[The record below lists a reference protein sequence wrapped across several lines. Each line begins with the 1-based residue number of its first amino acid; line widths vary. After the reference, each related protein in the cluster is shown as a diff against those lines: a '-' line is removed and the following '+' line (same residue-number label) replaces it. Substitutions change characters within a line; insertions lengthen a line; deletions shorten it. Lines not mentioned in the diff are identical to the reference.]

1 MTRAFLI
8 GIFGAWLVAG
18 CGDDGGNQ
26 APETVIDEAP
36 AALTRETRA
45 RFEFRSNDPDY
56 TFECVVDDAPPQ
68 ACESP
73 FEIDVV
79 DGAHTFLVSSRFGA
93 RIDGTPA
100 IHEWTVDS
108 TPPDTMIT
116 VSPPALD
123 NATNPTFEFSAVD
136 ASAGLTFECSLDGGA
151 FVACTSPYTVTV
163 TTGEHT
169 FAVRGLDPAGNID
182 ETPAT
187 TTWTVTAGPPDTMII
202 AGPAEGSTT
211 GPSVTFMFTSPD
223 ATATF
228 ECDIDAAGYG
238 ECFSPLTL
246 SPLADGAHSFAVR
259 AVGELETDD
268 TPAMRAWTVDAVAP
282 TVTITSG
289 PTDPSNDNTPTWAFS
304 SADATATFECS
315 IDGAAFA
322 SCTSPFTP
330 TTPLLDG
337 ERTFAVRGTDAVG
350 NVGAPATSS
359 YTLDTG
365 GPAVTITSEPAPI
378 SNDTTPTVVFT
389 VEASATV
396 IECQVDAGAFAACTS
411 PFTTTV
417 TDGAHTI
424 AIRASDASGNLGGD
438 STTFTVDTMAP
449 TVTITTQPSSPTNDN
464 TATIVFTTSGN
475 PTSTTCAID
484 GGTPVACAGM
494 FVTPPLAEGPHTIV
508 VTVTDGAGNTS
519 SAMAMFVVDT
529 LAPTVTI
536 TSGPTGLTNDSTPTF
551 GFSTAGSPTVIEC
564 RFDTQA
570 FVACTSSFTP
580 ASALADGMHT
590 FEVRVRDGAGNQNAA
605 TRDFTVDA
613 SVPTVTLTAQ
623 PLAIS
628 NDPNPRVTFTTTGS
642 PTTTTCRLDAGTPV
656 TCTSPHTFT
665 AVADGSHTITVTVS
679 DAAGNSSSATTNP
692 FLIDT
697 ISPTVAITGGPAAGG
712 LTNDTTPTFTFIA
725 SGATVTECRFD
736 AQAFVSCASS
746 FTPGVALADGLH
758 TFEVRVSDDASNTM
772 SATRTFTVD
781 ATPPTVTLT
790 AQPLPNSND
799 PNPRVTFTTAGSPTT
814 ITCRLDAGTP
824 VACTSPHTFTGVANG
839 THTITVSVSDAAGNS
854 GSATTSS
861 FVIDTIAPSI
871 VITGGP
877 VAGGLTN
884 DNTPTFTFTVSG
896 ATVTECRFDAQPFT
910 ACTTTFTPG
919 TALGEGARTF
929 EIRAADA
936 AGNTTST
943 TRTFTVDTVAPA
955 VTITAQPPAL
965 SNNND
970 PAVSFTVTG
979 APTTVQCRL
988 DATAPVT
995 CTSGFSFTNVADG
1008 PHTITVLATDAAA
1021 NTGTATTAVFT
1032 IDTVAPTVT
1041 ITPKPPATGWP
1052 VNYYDFTFT
1061 TSGASIVE
1069 CSMNGAAFSPCASG
1083 VATTANYAT
1092 SNTFV
1097 VRVRDAAGNQ
1107 GQDTAT
1113 WTPTQGLVLHYQFER
1128 GSTANTSPLELVPA
1142 LSPSGSGPQP
1152 FVGGWAGAALGRG
1165 LTLHGYNGTPRPLT
1179 SSPDGFYSAGF
1190 WVRSRGGNGVLLSTR
1205 GSDGGFEVRLNDGT
1219 QLQVTT
1225 IEANGTPVSA
1235 FTSIQSN
1242 RWVHIGLDTT
1252 GPSKDLAVYV
1262 NGTLAVTVDANAAY
1276 GFEPSQKELQIGPA
1290 TNVDLDDVRFYNRSL
1305 GDLGICTT
1313 LARGT
1318 LDANGTCQN
1327 VLSPR
1332 FEFDFELA
1340 NNPAFNTGTQSFQT
1354 GGFGFSPTTMNLGGA
1369 VTSETQE
1376 AFVNV
1381 AGVFETLPSRTLSFW
1396 FLGGHQTN
1404 NFLLRWEASCNAGA
1418 CGITVVQSGP
1428 TKIDVTSTTTSG
1440 TGTVTFSVP
1449 DGRPS
1454 SVVLANGLGKL
1465 VVIVNNQEQTIDMGG
1480 GDVFQQAGDF
1490 MFLGQVGQT
1499 VDEYELWPRDLS
1511 TNAEWRCQ
1519 NAVDGEWHSRNGT
1532 CLLRNN

>member
-8 GIFGAWLVAG
+8 GVFGVWLVAG

-36 AALTRETRA
+36 DALTRETRA
-45 RFEFRSNDPDY
+45 RFEFRSNDSNY
-56 TFECVVDDAPPQ
+56 TFECQVDDGTPQ

-79 DGAHTFLVSSRFGA
+79 DGAHTFAVSSRFGA

-100 IHEWTVDS
+100 VHEWTVDS
-108 TPPDTMIT
+108 TPPDTTIT

-151 FVACTSPYTVTV
+151 FAACTSPHTVTV
-163 TTGEHT
+163 AIGAHT

-187 TTWTVTAGPPDTMII
+187 TTWTVSLGPPDTMII
-202 AGPAEGSTT
+202 AGPTEGSTS

-228 ECDIDAAGYG
+228 ECDIDAAGFG

-246 SPLADGAHSFAVR
+246 APLTDGAHAFAVR

-268 TPAMRAWTVDAVAP
+268 SPAERAWTVDAIAP

-289 PTDPSNDNTPTWAFS
+289 PTNPSNDNTPTWAFG
-304 SADATATFECS
+304 SADATATFECA

-322 SCTSPFTP
+322 TCTSPFTP
-330 TTPLLDG
+330 ASPLLDG

-350 NVGAPATSS
+350 NVGTPATSS

-365 GPAVTITSEPAPI
+365 GPAVAITSEPAPI

-417 TDGAHTI
+417 TDGPHTI
-424 AIRASDASGNLGGD
+424 AIRASDASGNMGGD
-438 STTFTVDTMAP
+438 STTFTVDTLAP
-449 TVTITTQPSSPTNDN
+449 SVTITTQPSSPTNDN

-484 GGTPVACAGM
+484 GGPPMACTGM
-494 FVTPPLAEGPHTIV
+494 FVTPALSEGPHTIV

-519 SAMAMFVVDT
+519 SATATFTVDT

-536 TSGPTGLTNDSTPTF
+536 TSGPMGLTSDSTPTF
-551 GFSTAGSPTVIEC
+551 GFTTAGSPTAIEC
-564 RFDTQA
+564 RFDAQV
-570 FVACTSSFTP
+570 FVTCASSFTP
-580 ASALADGMHT
+580 GSALADGMHT
-590 FEVRVRDGAGNQNAA
+590 FEVRVRDGAGNLNAA

-628 NDPNPRVTFTTTGS
+628 NNNAPAVSFTTTGS

-656 TCTSPHTFT
+656 NCTSPHSFT
-665 AVADGSHTITVTVS
+665 AVADGSHTITVTVA

-692 FLIDT
+692 FVIDT
-697 ISPTVAITGGPAAGG
+697 LSPTVAITNGPA
-712 LTNDTTPTFTFIA
+712 
-725 SGATVTECRFD
+725 E
-736 AQAFVSCASS
+736 
-746 FTPGVALADGLH
+746 
-758 TFEVRVSDDASNTM
+758 
-772 SATRTFTVD
+772 
-781 ATPPTVTLT
+781 
-790 AQPLPNSND
+790 
-799 PNPRVTFTTAGSPTT
+799 
-814 ITCRLDAGTP
+814 
-824 VACTSPHTFTGVANG
+824 
-839 THTITVSVSDAAGNS
+839 
-854 GSATTSS
+854 
-861 FVIDTIAPSI
+861 
-871 VITGGP
+871 
-877 VAGGLTN
+877 GGLTN

-896 ATVTECRFDAQPFT
+896 ATVTECRFDAQAFVACAATFT
-910 ACTTTFTPG
+910 PAALPDGPHTFEVRARDDAGNTTSATRTFTVDATAPTVTLTAQPLPSSNDQDPRVAFTTMGSPTTITCRLDAGAPVTCTSPHTFSGVADGTHTITVTVSDAAGNSSSATTSAFVIDTIAPTIVITGGPAAGGLTNDSTPTFTFTISGATVTECRFDAQAFAACTTTFTPG

-936 AGNTTST
+936 AGNSTSV
-943 TRTFTVDTVAPA
+943 TRTFTVDTVAPT
-955 VTITAQPPAL
+955 VTITAQPPTL

-970 PAVSFTVTG
+970 PAVSFTTTG
-979 APTTVQCRL
+979 SPTTIRCRL
-988 DATAPVT
+988 DLTTPVT

-1008 PHTITVLATDAAA
+1008 THTITVLATDAAT
-1021 NTGTATTAVFT
+1021 NTGTATTAMFT

-1052 VNYYDFTFT
+1052 VNYYDFSFT
-1061 TSGASIVE
+1061 TSGATIIE
-1069 CSMNGAAFSPCASG
+1069 CSMNGATFSPCTSG
-1083 VATTANYAT
+1083 VATTGNYAAP
-1092 SNTFV
+1092 NTFI

-1107 GQDTAT
+1107 GQDSAT
-1113 WTPTQGLVLHYQFER
+1113 WTPSRGLVLHYQFER
-1128 GSTANTSPLELVPA
+1128 GSTANTSPLEVVPA
-1142 LSPSGSGPQP
+1142 LSPSGSSSQP
-1152 FVGGWAGAALGRG
+1152 IVGGWAGAALGRG
-1165 LTLHGYNGTPRPLT
+1165 LTQHGYNGTPRPLT
-1179 SSPDGFYSAGF
+1179 SSPDGFYTVGF
-1190 WVRSRGGNGVLLSTR
+1190 WIRSNGGNGTLLSTR
-1205 GSDGGFEVRLNDGT
+1205 GSDGGFEVKLNDGV

-1225 IEANGTPVSA
+1225 IEPNGMPVSA
-1235 FTSIQSN
+1235 FTSIPSN

-1252 GPSKDLAVYV
+1252 GPSKDLVVYV
-1262 NGTLAVTVDANAAY
+1262 NGTFATRVDAAVAH
-1276 GFEPSQKELQIGPA
+1276 GFEPGQKELLIGPA
-1290 TNVDLDDVRFYNRSL
+1290 TNVDLDDVRFYNTAL
-1305 GDLGICTT
+1305 GGPGICTT
-1313 LARGT
+1313 LARGIP
-1318 LDANGTCQN
+1318 DGNGVCQG

-1340 NNPAFNTGTQSFQT
+1340 GDPSFNTGTQSFQT
-1354 GGFGFSPTTMNLGGA
+1354 GGFSFSPTTMTLGGA
-1369 VTSETQE
+1369 VKSDTQE

-1381 AGVFETLPSRTLSFW
+1381 SGLFESMPSRALTFW
-1396 FLGGHQTN
+1396 FLGGTTTN
-1404 NFLLRWEASCNAGA
+1404 NFLLRWTQTCGGGE
-1418 CGITVVQSGP
+1418 CGITVVQTGP
-1428 TKIDVTSTTTSG
+1428 TKIDVTARTTSG
-1440 TGTVTFSVP
+1440 AGTVTFDVP

-1454 SVVLANGLGKL
+1454 SVVLANGVDKL
-1465 VVIVNNQEQTIDMGG
+1465 VVLVNNQEQTIDMGG
-1480 GDVFQQAGDF
+1480 GDVFQQAGGA
-1490 MFLGQVGQT
+1490 MFLGHVGHT
-1499 VDEYELWPRDLS
+1499 VDEYELWPRDL
-1511 TNAEWRCQ
+1511 TNDAEWRCQ
-1519 NAVDGEWHSRNGT
+1519 NGADGEWHSRNST
-1532 CLLRNN
+1532 CILRNN